1 MGNNLDLCAGTKRH
15 EDGENKSTERLIDT
29 FQARRA
35 SQAEREA
42 KEVDGDLQEGS
53 GDDDYA
59 QGEGLGAVMAEAGLR
74 YEAERRKRV
83 LVSLGGGGGVGVV
96 H

>member
-35 SQAEREA
+35 STAEREA
-42 KEVDGDLQEGS
+42 KRAADLLEEK

-59 QGEGLGAVMAEAGLR
+59 QGEGLGTVMAEARGR

-83 LVSLGGGGGVGVV
+83 LVSL
-96 H
+96 